1 MVKFIEEDFEISKE
15 NPFDMLK
22 SLLIMVLVAPARYL
36 LTIFSKVLYL
46 PKAVLEKVLLC
57 ATIISA
63 SISLANVAI
72 SLYFKSFRVSSL
84 FFQITVI
91 STIILVLFY
100 FIFAMSSIV
109 LYEQMDSM
117 KDKEESSSKE
127 QLKHVAS
134 TAKSKIGELFGAGAA
149 LAHAAAEESPA
160 GATTEEISDLT
171 EPDDENAHAAT
182 ESAEESFERQNSVK
196 QMQADQHNVKSVD
209 LDVTNDFDDSDIF
222 ASDDDETDEDVTT
235 DDTDY
240 GFHNIVKAE
249 SIAHFQDHLKEK
261 VKKAKNES
269 HSIGKQISE
278 GELREL
284 LSEMDNVTDPS
295 KFIPE
300 EVLVSFGV
308 SADELDDLSMEMLED
323 DMVPSNFTA
332 LY

>member
-46 PKAVLEKVLLC
+46 PKAILEKVLLC

-63 SISLANVAI
+63 SISLANVAV

-91 STIILVLFY
+91 STIVLVLFY

-127 QLKHVAS
+127 QLRHVAN
-134 TAKSKIGELFGAGAA
+134 TAKSKLGELFGTSTAFVHAVNEENSTDAA
-149 LAHAAAEESPA
+149 
-160 GATTEEISDLT
+160 TEEVSDLT
-171 EPDDENAHAAT
+171 ESTAEDVRADIKPAERSSEELDLT
-182 ESAEESFERQNSVK
+182 EQTRSTEHS
-196 QMQADQHNVKSVD
+196 VKSVD

-222 ASDDDETDEDVTT
+222 ASEDENEENDTSDDA
-235 DDTDY
+235 DY

-249 SIAHFQDHLKEK
+249 SIAHFQDHLKEN
-261 VKKAKNES
+261 VKKAKSERC
-269 HSIGKQISE
+269 SIGKQISE
-278 GELREL
+278 GELHEL

-300 EVLVSFGV
+300 EVLASFGV
-308 SADELDDLSMEMLED
+308 SAEELDDLSIEMLED

>member
-117 KDKEESSSKE
+117 QDKEESSSKE
-127 QLKHVAS
+127 QLKQVAN
-134 TAKSKIGELFGAGAA
+134 TAKNKLGELFGASAA
-149 LAHAAAEESPA
+149 FAHAVNEENPVSDA
-160 GATTEEISDLT
+160 TEEVSDLT
-171 EPDDENAHAAT
+171 ESTDEDTHADIKPAERSSEELNLTEQIQAT
-182 ESAEESFERQNSVK
+182 NTHS
-196 QMQADQHNVKSVD
+196 VKSVD
-209 LDVTNDFDDSDIF
+209 LNVTDDFDDSDIF
-222 ASDDDETDEDVTT
+222 ADENDNEEDDTSDDA
-235 DDTDY
+235 DY

-261 VKKAKNES
+261 VKKAKSERY
-269 HSIGKQISE
+269 SIGKQISD

-284 LSEMDNVTDPS
+284 LSEMDNVIDPS

-300 EVLVSFGV
+300 EVLASFGV
-308 SADELDDLSMEMLED
+308 SAEELDDLSIEMLED

>member
-46 PKAVLEKVLLC
+46 PKAILEKVLLC

-63 SISLANVAI
+63 SISLANVAV

-91 STIILVLFY
+91 STIVLVLFY

-127 QLKHVAS
+127 QLRHVAN
-134 TAKSKIGELFGAGAA
+134 TAKSKLGELFGTSTAFVHAVNEENSTDAA
-149 LAHAAAEESPA
+149 
-160 GATTEEISDLT
+160 TEEVSDLT
-171 EPDDENAHAAT
+171 ESTAEDVRADIKPVERSSEELDLT
-182 ESAEESFERQNSVK
+182 EQTRSTEHS
-196 QMQADQHNVKSVD
+196 VKSVD

-222 ASDDDETDEDVTT
+222 ASEDENEENDTSDDA
-235 DDTDY
+235 DY

-261 VKKAKNES
+261 VKKAKSERC
-269 HSIGKQISE
+269 SIGKQISE
-278 GELREL
+278 GELHEL

-300 EVLVSFGV
+300 EVLASFGV
-308 SADELDDLSMEMLED
+308 SAEELDDLSIEMLED

>member
-63 SISLANVAI
+63 SISLANVAV

-91 STIILVLFY
+91 STIVLVLFY

-127 QLKHVAS
+127 QLRHVAN
-134 TAKSKIGELFGAGAA
+134 TAKSKLGELFGTSADFV
-149 LAHAAAEESPA
+149 HAVNEENSA
-160 GATTEEISDLT
+160 DATIEEVSDLT
-171 EPDDENAHAAT
+171 ESTDENVRVDIKPAERSSEELDLT
-182 ESAEESFERQNSVK
+182 EQTQSTEHS
-196 QMQADQHNVKSVD
+196 VKSVD

-222 ASDDDETDEDVTT
+222 ASEDENEENDTSDDA
-235 DDTDY
+235 DY

-261 VKKAKNES
+261 VKKAKSERY
-269 HSIGKQISE
+269 SIGKQISE
-278 GELREL
+278 SELHEL

-300 EVLVSFGV
+300 EVLASFGV
-308 SADELDDLSMEMLED
+308 SAEELDDLSIEMLED

>member
-46 PKAVLEKVLLC
+46 PKAILEKVLLC

-63 SISLANVAI
+63 SISLTNVAV

-91 STIILVLFY
+91 STIVLVLFY

-109 LYEQMDSM
+109 LYEQMDNM
-117 KDKEESSSKE
+117 KDKEESPSKE
-127 QLKHVAS
+127 QLRHVAN
-134 TAKSKIGELFGAGAA
+134 TAKSKLGELFGTGATF
-149 LAHAAAEESPA
+149 AHAVNEENSADAA
-160 GATTEEISDLT
+160 TEEVSDLT
-171 EPDDENAHAAT
+171 ESTAEDVRADIKPAERSSEELDLT
-182 ESAEESFERQNSVK
+182 EQTRSTEHS
-196 QMQADQHNVKSVD
+196 VKSVD

-222 ASDDDETDEDVTT
+222 ASEDENEENDTSDDA
-235 DDTDY
+235 DY

-261 VKKAKNES
+261 VKKAKSERC
-269 HSIGKQISE
+269 SIGKQISE
-278 GELREL
+278 GELHEL

-300 EVLVSFGV
+300 EVLASFGV
-308 SADELDDLSMEMLED
+308 SAEELDDLSIEMLED

>member
-91 STIILVLFY
+91 STIILVLSY

-117 KDKEESSSKE
+117 QDKEENSSKE
-127 QLKHVAS
+127 QLKHVA
-134 TAKSKIGELFGAGAA
+134 KSKLGELFGASASF
-149 LAHAAAEESPA
+149 AHAVNEENPVSDA
-160 GATTEEISDLT
+160 TEEVSDLT
-171 EPDDENAHAAT
+171 ESTDEDTHADIKPAERSSEELNLT
-182 ESAEESFERQNSVK
+182 EQIQSTKHS
-196 QMQADQHNVKSVD
+196 VKSVD
-209 LDVTNDFDDSDIF
+209 LDVTDDFDDSDIF
-222 ASDDDETDEDVTT
+222 ADEDDNEEDDTSDDA
-235 DDTDY
+235 DY

-261 VKKAKNES
+261 VKKAKSERY
-269 HSIGKQISE
+269 SIGKQISD

-284 LSEMDNVTDPS
+284 LSEMNNVTDPS

-300 EVLVSFGV
+300 EVLASFGV
-308 SADELDDLSMEMLED
+308 SAEELDDLSIEMLED

>member
-63 SISLANVAI
+63 SISLANVAV

-91 STIILVLFY
+91 STIVLVLFY

-127 QLKHVAS
+127 QLRHVAN
-134 TAKSKIGELFGAGAA
+134 TAKSKLGELFGTSAA
-149 LAHAAAEESPA
+149 FVHAVNEENSTDAATKEV
-160 GATTEEISDLT
+160 SDLT
-171 EPDDENAHAAT
+171 ESTAEDVRADIKPAERSSKELDLT
-182 ESAEESFERQNSVK
+182 EQTRSTEHS
-196 QMQADQHNVKSVD
+196 VKSVD

-222 ASDDDETDEDVTT
+222 ASEDENEENDTSDDA
-235 DDTDY
+235 DY

-261 VKKAKNES
+261 VKKAKSERC
-269 HSIGKQISE
+269 SIGKQISE
-278 GELREL
+278 GELHEL

-300 EVLVSFGV
+300 EVLASFGV
-308 SADELDDLSMEMLED
+308 SAEELDDLSIEMLED